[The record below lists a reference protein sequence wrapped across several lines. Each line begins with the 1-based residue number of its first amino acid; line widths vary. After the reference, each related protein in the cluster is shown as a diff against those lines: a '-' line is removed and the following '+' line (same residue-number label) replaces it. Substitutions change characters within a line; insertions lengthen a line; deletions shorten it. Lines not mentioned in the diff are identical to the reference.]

1 MGKTL
6 PPVLHMVGVQSFSV
20 RRSEEEEE
28 GAKPHEKEE
37 GKGRKEDWGWDLKG
51 GKGRNSTKKDK
62 KEQSCKIKTL

>member
-20 RRSEEEEE
+20 RRSEEKEE

-51 GKGRNSTKKDK
+51 ERI
-62 KEQSCKIKTL
+62 EIQQRKTSRK